1 MDEICEIVPSQKGN
15 DKINVRGY
23 LMIKERNRKNKFYWC
38 CERKKSDCKGRAV
51 TIFTNNFH
59 YLQNF
64 VDHNHAPQASSVQVA
79 KVVAQIKN
87 QAQES
92 SSNPA
97 QIIQNNVTRTSEE
110 IFPYLPTQEALRMRI
125 KRVRKANTPP
135 EPQSLEQI
143 NIPNSFC
150 YTFNEELFLVKNI
163 EIRSERILLFTT
175 KANVQHLSQSPFW
188 IMDGTFKTV
197 PRIFYQLYTIHG
209 PVGAEENSR
218 ILPLVYVL
226 MSGKSKELYQVLFQ
240 NLIEFAEEN
249 NISLTPSKILT
260 DFEIAAINAS
270 NEEFPGVINK
280 GCLFHLGQS
289 GWRKIQECGLAVQY
303 GSDEHLSLMLRHLFA
318 LAFVPSSE
326 IPIAF
331 DTLKSSIPPEAN
343 EIVQWFEE
351 NYVLGKVRRQLQD
364 GNIIRTPPLFPPQ
377 LWSVH
382 DSMESGIPRTQNFIE
397 AWHNRWSNL
406 VGNLH
411 VGVYTIIKEL
421 QKEQQK
427 VELQIENILR
437 GAQRP
442 KQKNAIIDRE
452 NRITTIFNDRVNRT
466 VMDYLRGIAHNI
478 SL

>member
-1 MDEICEIVPSQKGN
+1 
-15 DKINVRGY
+15 
-23 LMIKERNRKNKFYWC
+23 
-38 CERKKSDCKGRAV
+38 
-51 TIFTNNFH
+51 
-59 YLQNF
+59 
-64 VDHNHAPQASSVQVA
+64 
-79 KVVAQIKN
+79 
-87 QAQES
+87 
-92 SSNPA
+92 
-97 QIIQNNVTRTSEE
+97 
-110 IFPYLPTQEALRMRI
+110 
-125 KRVRKANTPP
+125 
-135 EPQSLEQI
+135 
-143 NIPNSFC
+143 
-150 YTFNEELFLVKNI
+150 
-163 EIRSERILLFTT
+163 
-175 KANVQHLSQSPFW
+175 
-188 IMDGTFKTV
+188 
-197 PRIFYQLYTIHG
+197 
-209 PVGAEENSR
+209 
-218 ILPLVYVL
+218 